1 MGITQLVVLSVSYT
15 PLKPT
20 NMKTKITSLF
30 LFLFL
35 GIVCYAQDSPTL
47 NLTGTNPSISKGNI
61 DTEVLTAI
69 IQQKQEEIKERVFRN
84 TIVKQFKDSDNNYTQ
99 KLNNFATFNYLYNL
113 MDVLTSGKNKTVMT
127 KTAIENTAE
136 FAFIFGLAYYTNKN
150 TVLNAKVNLN
160 KIDGKNKIKINQKD
174 SVLQFNLLVDLCYQI
189 VIENEDEF
197 QEQFKFKNSLDN
209 VNFKIWYESDNV
221 FILEMN
227 KAMGCP
233 YKDKDGIQKFG
244 CEKEKNLTRVK
255 ELNDLKLNVTKSIQ
269 DILLVSNQA
278 NELIEIGKKVNDSG
292 LKNEIDI
299 LLQKIKEANGSEIS
313 SEIDALKS
321 KYSNLLNIGQ
331 ENYLTKLSG
340 LVHSN
345 FDEYKNLYNFYK
357 SLEKSQFKDFTM
369 TQSQYY
375 SMKYLIVEFISVA
388 KNQYPNDAISTVLD
402 FLLENTLVEFNDL
415 SGNLV
420 DEVTNETKEIGYL
433 YVDIESLI
441 STINQRF
448 NSITKKKF
456 TKYITPFFSMGV
468 NYASFGNNNSLID
481 NGANG
486 TSSIGSLYYASEKI
500 GIKWKLWNWKYTHAF
515 EAGESFEYY
524 GKQTYWLRPQEEPLI
539 SDVYIFGYA
548 SGLLYN
554 LVDLKSEENFN
565 YALVG
570 AGIGMTFFN
579 GLSANLSISSPIV
592 DNSISSKNSFVNFGL
607 DIPIIEYIS
616 ALTKKK

>member
-1 MGITQLVVLSVSYT
+1 
-15 PLKPT
+15 
-20 NMKTKITSLF
+20 MKTKITTF
-30 LFLFL
+30 LFLVL
-35 GIVCYAQDSPTL
+35 GIVCHAQDSPTL
-47 NLTGTNPSISKGNI
+47 NLTGTNPSVSKGNI

-84 TIVKQFKDSDNNYTQ
+84 TIVKQFKDSDNNYTK

-113 MDVLTSGKNKTVMT
+113 MDILTSGKNKTVMT

-136 FAFIFGLAYYTNKN
+136 FAFIFGLAYYTNKQ

-160 KIDGKNKIKINQKD
+160 NIDNNNKIRVNQTTNVED
-174 SVLQFNLLVDLCYQI
+174 FNLLVDLCYQI
-189 VIENEDEF
+189 VIENEDKF
-197 QEQFKFKNSLDN
+197 QEQFKFKNSLEN
-209 VNFKIWYESDNV
+209 VNFRRWYESDNV
-221 FILEMN
+221 FVLELKIAN
-227 KAMGCP
+227 ANNNT
-233 YKDKDGIQKFG
+233 Q
-244 CEKEKNLTRVK
+244 RVTQ
-255 ELNDLKLNVTKSIQ
+255 LNTLKQTVTKSIE
-269 DILLVSNQA
+269 DILLVSNQT
-278 NELIEIGKKVNDSG
+278 NELIEIGKKVNDAG

-299 LLQKIKEANGSEIS
+299 LLQKITEANGSEIS
-313 SEIDALKS
+313 SEIDNLRI
-321 KYSNLLNIGQ
+321 KYSNFLNIDQ
-331 ENYLTKLSG
+331 KNYLTKLSG
-340 LVHSN
+340 LVRSN
-345 FDEYKNLYNFYK
+345 FDEYENLYDFYK

-388 KNQYPNDAISTVLD
+388 KNQYPNDAISTVLE

-441 STINQRF
+441 STIDQRF

-468 NYASFGNNNSLID
+468 NYASFSNNNSLID
-481 NGANG
+481 NESNS

-539 SDVYIFGYA
+539 SDVYIYGYA

-554 LVDLKSEENFN
+554 LVDLKSEENFD

-570 AGIGMTFFN
+570 AGMGMTFFN

-592 DNSISSKNSFVNFGL
+592 DNSISSKNSFVNLGL

>member
-1 MGITQLVVLSVSYT
+1 
-15 PLKPT
+15 
-20 NMKTKITSLF
+20 MKTKITPLF
-30 LFLFL
+30 LFLIL
-35 GIVCYAQDSPTL
+35 GIVSYAQDSPTL

-84 TIVKQFKDSDNNYTQ
+84 TIVKQFKDPDNNYSK

-113 MDVLTSGKNKTVMT
+113 MDILTSGKNKTVMT

-136 FAFIFGLAYYTNKN
+136 FAFVFGLAYYTNKQ

-160 KIDGKNKIKINQKD
+160 NSNKDNKIKINQKD
-174 SVLQFNLLVDLCYQI
+174 SVQQFNRLVDLCYHI
-189 VIENEDEF
+189 VIENEDKF
-197 QEQFKFKNSLDN
+197 QEQFKFKNSLEN
-209 VNFKIWYESDNV
+209 VNFKRWYESDNIFV
-221 FILEMN
+221 LEMD

-233 YKDKDGIQKFG
+233 YIDKKDGILKFG
-244 CEKEKNLTRVK
+244 CEKEKNPARVN
-255 ELNDLKLNVTKSIQ
+255 ELNVLKQNVTKSIE
-269 DILLVSNQA
+269 DILLVSKQTI
-278 NELIEIGKKVNDSG
+278 ELITIGKEINDSG
-292 LKNEIDI
+292 LNKEIDRLI
-299 LLQKIKEANGSEIS
+299 KKIKDAQGSEIS

-321 KYSNLLNIGQ
+321 KYSNLLNHEQ
-331 ENYLTKLSG
+331 EKYLTKLSG
-340 LVHSN
+340 LVSSN
-345 FDEYKNLYNFYK
+345 FDEYRNLYNFYNN
-357 SLEKSQFKDFTM
+357 LEKSQFKDFTM

-420 DEVTNETKEIGYL
+420 SEVTNETKEIGYL

-441 STINQRF
+441 STIDQRF

-468 NYASFGNNNSLID
+468 NYASFNNNNSLID
-481 NGANG
+481 NGTNG

-524 GKQTYWLRPQEEPLI
+524 GKQNYWLRPQEEPLI
-539 SDVYIFGYA
+539 SDVYVFGYA

-570 AGIGMTFFN
+570 AGIGFTFFN
-579 GLSANLSISSPIV
+579 GLSANFSISSPIV

>member
-1 MGITQLVVLSVSYT
+1 M

-20 NMKTKITSLF
+20 NMKTKITTLF
-30 LFLFL
+30 LFLIL

-84 TIVKQFKDSDNNYTQ
+84 TIVKQFKDSDNNYTK

-113 MDVLTSGKNKTVMT
+113 MDILTSGKNKTVMT

-136 FAFIFGLAYYTNKN
+136 FAFIFGLAYYTNTQ

-160 KIDGKNKIKINQKD
+160 NIDNDNKIRVNQTT
-174 SVLQFNLLVDLCYQI
+174 SVEDFNLLVDLCYQI
-189 VIENEDEF
+189 VIENEDKF
-197 QEQFKFKNSLDN
+197 QEQFKFKNSLEND
-209 VNFKIWYESDNV
+209 NFKRWYESDNV
-221 FILEMN
+221 FVLEMK
-227 KAMGCP
+227 KANASNNT
-233 YKDKDGIQKFG
+233 
-244 CEKEKNLTRVK
+244 ERVTQ
-255 ELNDLKLNVTKSIQ
+255 LNTLKQTVTKSIE

-278 NELIEIGKKVNDSG
+278 NELIEIGKNVNDSG

-299 LLQKIKEANGSEIS
+299 LLQKITKANGSEIS

-321 KYSNLLNIGQ
+321 KYSNLLNIDQ

-340 LVHSN
+340 LVRSN

-388 KNQYPNDAISTVLD
+388 KNQYPNDAIATVLD

-433 YVDIESLI
+433 YIDIESLI
-441 STINQRF
+441 SIIDQRF

-468 NYASFGNNNSLID
+468 NYASFSNNNSLID

-515 EAGESFEYY
+515 EAGESFKYY
-524 GKQTYWLRPQEEPLI
+524 GKQTYWLRPQEEPLV
-539 SDVYIFGYA
+539 SDVYVFGYA

-554 LVDLKSEENFN
+554 LVDLKSEENFD

-592 DNSISSKNSFVNFGL
+592 DNSISSKNSFVNFGF

-616 ALTKKK
+616 ALSKNK